1 MRNFS
6 IEFKWAAIA
15 TLAALVWMFVVKSL
29 GFHSV
34 EKIRFEVLLEI
45 LFNFILIL
53 FYWLGIRQK
62 KKEFYN
68 GIITWQKAFLSGL
81 VMCILITFFYPMIQ
95 YITFNQVTPEF
106 MDTLTQAIV
115 TQTNIP
121 LEEAQ
126 KNATFD
132 IFLRNGVTNNLSFG
146 VVIIAVVSYFQQTK
160 DKELL
165 KKNAT
170 QKAEVVK
177 VKKNKTKRKTY

>member
-15 TLAALVWMFVVKSL
+15 TLAALVWMFIVKSL
-29 GFHSV
+29 GFHDI
-34 EKIRFEVLLEI
+34 EKIRYEVLLEI
-45 LFNFILIL
+45 LFNFILII

-62 KKEFYN
+62 KKEFYD
-68 GIITWQKAFLSGL
+68 GMITWQKAFLSGL
-81 VMCILITFFYPMIQ
+81 VMCILITFFYPLIQ
-95 YITFNQVTPEF
+95 YITFYQVTPSF

-115 TQTNIP
+115 SQTNIP

-126 KNATFD
+126 KSASFD

-146 VVIIAVVSYFQQTK
+146 VVIIAIVSYFSQTRNI
-160 DKELL
+160 DLI
-165 KKNAT
+165 KKNAS

-177 VKKNKTKRKTY
+177 VKKNKRKNYNR